1 MIEPGQILGGK
12 YRVERILGKGG
23 MGCVV
28 QALHLALGT
37 RVAVK
42 FLLPDALDNQ
52 LAVERFLREAR
63 AAVRLR
69 SEHVCRVHD
78 VGTFEDGTPFMVME
92 FLDGSDLA
100 AVVARQ
106 GPLPVATAVDHVLQA
121 CEAVAEA
128 HASGVIHRDLKPAN
142 LFLTRRA
149 DGSPLIKVLD
159 FGISKVT
166 AGESDEI
173 DLTQTATVIGSPGYM
188 SPEQLRSSR
197 DVDVRTDVW
206 SLGVILYQLVEGQP
220 PFRATSIT
228 EVALRIGMDPTPPF
242 TVTVPDGFPAV
253 VFRALEKEPA
263 ARYRTV
269 ADFAAAIAPFG
280 GSEARQEAVR
290 ISRVMRAQ
298 SGEPAEAR
306 QSVSSD
312 GTPRTTISEATGQ
325 SVQASRGRRRGG
337 VWLALV
343 MLAFAIGAAAT
354 LFLIERAKTETAT
367 EPNAPATRPPATG
380 RVSPPAPTPTG
391 AEPSA
396 QPAPPLP
403 EPAPAPAPA
412 DEPAPSESEP
422 AAAPVAKDKAVP
434 PGVPTPPATKTG
446 ARPDIIHHD
455 KLDKARERDR
465 DRRRK
470 LLEIKKRRRAPA
482 DDFSKSRI

>member
-1 MIEPGQILGGK
+1 
-12 YRVERILGKGG
+12 

-78 VGTFEDGTPFMVME
+78 VGTFENGAPFMVME
-92 FLDGSDLA
+92 FLDGADLA

-106 GPLPVATAVDHVLQA
+106 GALPVATAVDHVLQA

-149 DGSPLIKVLD
+149 DGSPLNKVLD
-159 FGISKVT
+159 FGISKLA
-166 AGESDEI
+166 AGDKDEI

-220 PFRATSIT
+220 PFRANTIT
-228 EVALRIGMDPTPPF
+228 EIALRIGMDPTPPF

-253 VFRALEKEPA
+253 VFRALEKDPD

-280 GSEARQEAVR
+280 GSEARQEALR

-298 SGEPAEAR
+298 AGEPEEVRPSA
-306 QSVSSD
+306 SSD

-325 SVQASRGRRRGG
+325 SMQASRGRRRRGG

-343 MLAFAIGAAAT
+343 LLAFAVGA
-354 LFLIERAKTETAT
+354 
-367 EPNAPATRPPATG
+367 
-380 RVSPPAPTPTG
+380 
-391 AEPSA
+391 
-396 QPAPPLP
+396 
-403 EPAPAPAPA
+403 
-412 DEPAPSESEP
+412 
-422 AAAPVAKDKAVP
+422 
-434 PGVPTPPATKTG
+434 
-446 ARPDIIHHD
+446 
-455 KLDKARERDR
+455 
-465 DRRRK
+465 
-470 LLEIKKRRRAPA
+470 
-482 DDFSKSRI
+482 